1 MVGVAAKSKDIAPG
15 SQGEG
20 EKGGVAVGVAVTALH
35 WWAEKEAVHSAG
47 HQCWRHSEPDNDEGE
62 YIIHTLYG
70 ECPAVAP
77 SVSAAKSKDIA
88 HSKFVE
94 S

>member
-1 MVGVAAKSKDIAPG
+1 MRQLGYPV
-15 SQGEG
+15 
-20 EKGGVAVGVAVTALH
+20 LH
-35 WWAEKEAVHSAG
+35 EERVENSV
-47 HQCWRHSEPDNDEGE
+47 GE

-94 S
+94 SQGATANSLVE